1 MARRGRKPLSSKY
14 EGTDTKLVKR
24 NYYIEER
31 HAKALSILSAITG
44 KELSILVNEAIGMLI
59 KKYQPKTDI
68 NLLDLKEVIKA

>member
-1 MARRGRKPLSSKY
+1 LSSKY